1 MAGSMLQ
8 PTLANALNLLCRRLT
23 QMHEDALL
31 IGNDHI
37 GATIVVQIRGCDLGA
52 HAAVL
57 VNQVGKEGG
66 VALAVAL

>member
-1 MAGSMLQ
+1 
-8 PTLANALNLLCRRLT
+8 
-23 QMHEDALL
+23 MHEDALL
-31 IGNDHI
+31 IGDI